1 MSVRAG
7 IDMARERLAQ
17 RATLVATGLA
27 FSFELGVAL
36 LERAQGASGAA
47 DRALTG
53 GAFGIALPL
62 FCYFLVGRACG
73 GASLREA
80 LLPLARHGM
89 DRRALTLGLSLP
101 AALMAAAFA
110 ALSGLAVVLLTRG
123 LGDPSATAGDALTSI
138 WIGIVS
144 GPAYV
149 AAFVGAS
156 ALGRRGQ
163 GRGWLLAAD
172 FLLGA
177 GDSFL
182 AFPWPKGHVRNL
194 LGGAAVLELSQS
206 AALLALLGTSLAFLW
221 LGTLRNQ
228 R

>member
-17 RATLVATGLA
+17 RATLVAAALA

-36 LERAQGASGAA
+36 LERAQGAIGAA
-47 DRALTG
+47 DRALSG

-62 FCYFLVGRACG
+62 FCYFLVGRVCG

-80 LLPLARHGM
+80 VLPLARHGM
-89 DRRALTLGLSLP
+89 DRRALTLGLSVP
-101 AALMAAAFA
+101 AAILAAGFAAFSS
-110 ALSGLAVVLLTRG
+110 LIVVLATRG
-123 LGDPSATAGDALTSI
+123 LGDPATAADALTSI
-138 WIGIVS
+138 WIGVLA

-149 AAFVGAS
+149 AALVGAS
-156 ALGRRGQ
+156 AYGRRGQ
-163 GRGWLLAAD
+163 GRSWLVAAD

-194 LGGAAVLELSQS
+194 LGGGAVLELSQLG
-206 AALLALLGTSLAFLW
+206 ALVALLGTSLAFLS

>member
-7 IDMARERLAQ
+7 IDLARERLRQ
-17 RATLVATGLA
+17 RATLVAAGLA
-27 FSFELGVAL
+27 LSFELGVAV
-36 LERAQGASGAA
+36 LERARGALGAA
-47 DRALTG
+47 DRALSG
-53 GAFGIALPL
+53 GAFGVALPL
-62 FCYFLVGRACG
+62 FCYFLVGRVCN

-80 LLPLARHGM
+80 VLPLARHGM
-89 DRRALTLGLSLP
+89 DRRELTLGLSLP
-101 AALMAAAFA
+101 AALLAAGFAAF
-110 ALSGLAVVLLTRG
+110 SSLAVVLVTRG
-123 LGDPSATAGDALTSI
+123 LGDPALAGDALTSI
-138 WIGIVS
+138 WIGVVS

-149 AAFVGAS
+149 AALVGAS
-156 ALGRRGQ
+156 AYGRRGQ
-163 GRGWLLAAD
+163 GRSWLVAAD

-194 LGGAAVLELSQS
+194 LGGTAVLELSQLG
-206 AALLALLGTSLAFLW
+206 ALLALLGTSLAFMW

>member
-1 MSVRAG
+1 MTLAAG
-7 IDMARERLAQ
+7 IDMARERLSQ
-17 RATLVATGLA
+17 RATLVAAGLA
-27 FSFELGVAL
+27 LSFELGVGL
-36 LERAQGASGAA
+36 LERAHGALGAA

-62 FCYFLVGRACG
+62 FCYFLVGRVCNG
-73 GASLREA
+73 TSLREA

-89 DRRALTLGLSLP
+89 ERRALT
-101 AALMAAAFA
+101 
-110 ALSGLAVVLLTRG
+110 SGLAVPAALLAAGFGAVGSLLVVLVTRG
-123 LGDPSATAGDALTSI
+123 LADPATVADALTSI
-138 WIGIVS
+138 GIGIIS

-149 AAFVGAS
+149 AAFLGAS
-156 ALGRRGQ
+156 AYGRRGQ
-163 GRGWLLAAD
+163 GRWWLLAAD

-182 AFPWPKGHVRNL
+182 ALPWPKGHVRNL
-194 LGGAAVLELSQS
+194 LGGAPVLDLPQLGAL
-206 AALLALLGTSLAFLW
+206 AALFGTSFAFLW

>member
-1 MSVRAG
+1 MSIRAG
-7 IDMARERLAQ
+7 IDMARARLNQ
-17 RATLVATGLA
+17 RATLVAAALA

-36 LERAQGASGAA
+36 LERAHGAVGAA
-47 DRALTG
+47 DRALSG

-62 FCYFLVGRACG
+62 FCYFLVGRVCNAT
-73 GASLREA
+73 SLREA
-80 LLPLARHGM
+80 VLPLARHGL

-101 AALMAAAFA
+101 AALLAAGFA
-110 ALSGLAVVLLTRG
+110 ALSSLVVVLVTRG
-123 LGDPSATAGDALTSI
+123 LSDPAAAVDALTSV
-138 WIGIVS
+138 WIGVVS

-149 AAFVGAS
+149 AALVGAS
-156 ALGRRGQ
+156 AYGRRGQ
-163 GRGWLLAAD
+163 GRSWLVAAD

-194 LGGAAVLELSQS
+194 LGGAAVLELSQLG
-206 AALLALLGTSLAFLW
+206 ALVALVGTSLAFLW